1 MFEVCAAS
9 FPNVDCGAETALS
22 RVSAESAYVSE
33 LPGIISPAFVGFV
46 GEYIGVFMEK
56 PKKIDCAFESRRT
69 VQYEF

>member
-1 MFEVCAAS
+1 MIPARSYALCKIVGGAAALFEVYAAS

-46 GEYIGVFMEK
+46 GEYIG
-56 PKKIDCAFESRRT
+56 A
-69 VQYEF
+69 